1 MKKLPLPARTL
12 IALVAAGG
20 TGCIVANLPDL
31 GRWSQA
37 DALAF
42 VLLAVGVAI
51 GEQFQL
57 PVRFGSER
65 LNLSL
70 TEAVWVGALVLSRAS
85 VVTMAVALGVFLG
98 HALRR
103 RAPFKVA
110 FNVGQFVLSLTTAEL
125 IVRAVR
131 GPELLGPRTFL
142 AVGLGMA
149 AYAMVNA
156 GLVALA
162 ISQAQG
168 RRLRTVLLPPLPENA
183 VHFATNTA
191 LGLIAAVVWHAAPG
205 ALPILL
211 LPVVMSFVAVRALL
225 QHVATAERAEERA
238 AQAS

>member
-12 IALVAAGG
+12 IALVVAGG
-20 TGCIVANLPDL
+20 TGCVVANLPDL
-31 GRWSQA
+31 GRWSRA

-70 TEAVWVGALVLSRAS
+70 TEAVWVGALVLARAS

-110 FNVGQFVLSLTTAEL
+110 FNVGQFVLALTAAEL
-125 IVRAVR
+125 IVGVHEIRPLRLRRSSDSDSSRSRASAR
-131 GPELLGPRTFL
+131 
-142 AVGLGMA
+142 A
-149 AYAMVNA
+149 AW
-156 GLVALA
+156 
-162 ISQAQG
+162 
-168 RRLRTVLLPPLPENA
+168 LRTVLVEQRRA
-183 VHFATNTA
+183 
-191 LGLIAAVVWHAAPG
+191 IAIRRSSKSA
-205 ALPILL
+205 
-211 LPVVMSFVAVRALL
+211 
-225 QHVATAERAEERA
+225 
-238 AQAS
+238 

>member
-1 MKKLPLPARTL
+1 VNKLPLPARTL
-12 IALVAAGG
+12 VALVAAGG
-20 TGCIVANLPDL
+20 TGCLVANLPGL
-31 GRWSQA
+31 TRWDRA
-37 DALAF
+37 DVLVF
-42 VLLAVGVAI
+42 LLLAAGVVI

-70 TEAVWVGALVLSRAS
+70 TEAVWVGALVLARAS
-85 VVTMAVALGVFLG
+85 VVTMAVAVGVFIG

-110 FNVGQFVLSLTTAEL
+110 FNVGQFVLALTAAEL
-125 IVRAVR
+125 IVGAVR
-131 GPELLGPRTFL
+131 GTEVLGPMSFL

-149 AYAMVNA
+149 AYAAVNA

-168 RRLRTVLLPPLPENA
+168 KRLRTVLFPPLPENA
-183 VHFATNTA
+183 VHFAANTA
-191 LGLIAAVVWHAAPG
+191 LGLIAAVLWHAAPQ

-211 LPVVMSFVAVRALL
+211 LPVGMCFVAVRALL
-225 QHVATAERAEERA
+225 QNVGAPERAQEPVAT
-238 AQAS
+238 S